1 MSLSIST
8 KSVVIYRGETC
19 TVTASADKILTSAV
33 LTVTNTA
40 GESIPFEMDCNGSN
54 ASYTLSSL
62 FDDNRFEKET
72 ECLYQ
77 VKAVYTSKENETTTS
92 GNVTEVTNEE
102 VEEYSDKYSVIFRE
116 TYRNSLRAKKSS
128 GIINIPLF
136 DRSTLE
142 SSAPSVEKISFQV
155 NGSVQAAPAV
165 DDSHPLASDIRVKT
179 PKGIMSLSGD
189 TPSFTY
195 KGGAKAYCYGDV
207 THTEPGEVYSYI
219 SSYGSE
225 SYISGTYTYSYN
237 NGSYSYSYYAG
248 TYSYSAS
255 QSQTGSKVTGYYGY
269 FTYTYYYYSY
279 ARYTVYQRYNAAHGI
294 YYGYKLSGYSYTST
308 SYSTHH
314 YGTNYGYYTY
324 YSYTTKYAGYYK
336 YDYANTYAYSSGN
349 KYAYKYYA
357 NYAYKSDPVSYNYSY
372 GYVR

>member
-1 MSLSIST
+1 MSLLIST

-19 TVTASADKILTSAV
+19 VVTASADKTLASAV
-33 LTVTNTA
+33 LTVTNA
-40 GESIPFEMDCNGSN
+40 EGESVSFEMSCDGSS

-62 FDDNRFEKET
+62 FDDSRFEKET

-142 SSAPSVEKISFQV
+142 SSAPSVGKINFQV
-155 NGSVQAAPAV
+155 NGSAQAASAV

-207 THTEPGEVYSYI
+207 THTEPGETYSYI

-237 NGSYSYSYYAG
+237 NGSYRYSYYAG
-248 TYSYSAS
+248 TYSYSES
-255 QSQTGSKVTGYYGY
+255 QSKTDSKVTGYYGY

-279 ARYTVYQRYNAAHGI
+279 ARYTKYQRYNAVNGR
-294 YYGYKLSGYSYTST
+294 YYGYYLSGYSYTST

-324 YSYTTKYAGYYK
+324 YSYTTKYSGYYK
-336 YDYANTYAYSSGN
+336 YDYANTYDYSTGN

-357 NYAYKSDPVSYNYSY
+357 NYAYKNDPVSYKYSY
-372 GYVR
+372 GYVK